1 MKGLKQQMIKVFF
14 VRHAEPNYDNHDDR
28 SRELSPRGM
37 EDRKKVTSFLADKN
51 IDIVI
56 SSPFKRAVD
65 TVQDFADKNGLPVEI
80 VEDFRERKVDSGWIE
95 DFASFS
101 KKQWSDFSFKLS
113 DGECLKE
120 VQDRN
125 ISALNNVLKQYSGK
139 NIVVGSHGTSLST
152 IINFYDNSFG
162 YDDFERIRFLM
173 PWIVEFSFDELGNC
187 VDIKLHSV

>member
-1 MKGLKQQMIKVFF
+1 MTKVFF

-80 VEDFRERKVDSGWIE
+80 VEDFRERKVDSCWIE

-187 VDIKLHSV
+187 VDIKRHSV

>member
-1 MKGLKQQMIKVFF
+1 MTKVFF

-80 VEDFRERKVDSGWIE
+80 VEDFRERKVDSCWIE

-101 KKQWSDFSFKLS
+101 KKQWSDFSYKLS

-187 VDIKLHSV
+187 VDIKRHSV

>member
-1 MKGLKQQMIKVFF
+1 MTKVFF

-80 VEDFRERKVDSGWIE
+80 VEGFRERKVDSGWIE

-187 VDIKLHSV
+187 VDIKRHSV

>member
-1 MKGLKQQMIKVFF
+1 MTKVFF

-37 EDRKKVTSFLADKN
+37 EDRKKVTSFLTDKN

-187 VDIKLHSV
+187 VDIKRHSV

>member
-1 MKGLKQQMIKVFF
+1 MTKVFF

-95 DFASFS
+95 DFASFF

-187 VDIKLHSV
+187 VDIKRHSV

>member
-1 MKGLKQQMIKVFF
+1 MTKVFF

-37 EDRKKVTSFLADKN
+37 EARKKVTSFLADKN

-80 VEDFRERKVDSGWIE
+80 VEDFRERKVDSCWIE

-187 VDIKLHSV
+187 VDIKRHSV

>member
-1 MKGLKQQMIKVFF
+1 MTKVFF

-80 VEDFRERKVDSGWIE
+80 VEDFRERKVDSCWIE

-120 VQDRN
+120 VQERN
-125 ISALNNVLKQYSGK
+125 ISALNNVLEQYSGK
-139 NIVVGSHGTSLST
+139 NIVVGSHGTALST
-152 IINFYDNSFG
+152 IINFYDKSFG
-162 YDDFERIRFLM
+162 YDDFENIRFLM

-187 VDIKLHSV
+187 TGIKRHSV

>member
-1 MKGLKQQMIKVFF
+1 MTKVFF
-14 VRHAEPNYDNHDDR
+14 VRHAEPNYENHDDR
-28 SRELSPRGM
+28 IRELSPRGM
-37 EDRKKVTSFLADKN
+37 EDRKKVTAFLADKN
-51 IDIVI
+51 IDIVV

-65 TVQDFADKNGLPVEI
+65 TVKDFADKNGMIVEI

-95 DFASFS
+95 DFTSFS

-125 ISALNNVLKQYSGK
+125 ISALNNVLEQYSGK
-139 NIVVGSHGTSLST
+139 NIVVGSHGTALST

-187 VDIKLHSV
+187 VDIKRHSV

>member
-1 MKGLKQQMIKVFF
+1 MKGLKQQMTKVFF

-37 EDRKKVTSFLADKN
+37 ENRKKVTSFLADKN

-187 VDIKLHSV
+187 VDIKRHSV

>member
-1 MKGLKQQMIKVFF
+1 MTKVFF

-139 NIVVGSHGTSLST
+139 NIVVGSHGTALST
-152 IINFYDNSFG
+152 IINFYDKSFG

-187 VDIKLHSV
+187 VDIKRHSV

>member
-1 MKGLKQQMIKVFF
+1 MTKVFF

-65 TVQDFADKNGLPVEI
+65 TVQDFADKNGLSVEI

>member
-1 MKGLKQQMIKVFF
+1 MTKVFF

-125 ISALNNVLKQYSGK
+125 ISALNNVLEQYSGK
-139 NIVVGSHGTSLST
+139 NIVVGSHGTALST

-173 PWIVEFSFDELGNC
+173 PWIVEFSFDELGKC
-187 VDIKLHSV
+187 TGIKRHSV

>member
-1 MKGLKQQMIKVFF
+1 MKGPKQQMTKVFF

-187 VDIKLHSV
+187 VDIKRHSV

>member
-1 MKGLKQQMIKVFF
+1 MTKVFF
-14 VRHAEPNYDNHDDR
+14 VRHAEPNYENHDDR
-28 SRELSPRGM
+28 IRELSPRGM
-37 EDRKKVTSFLADKN
+37 EDRKKVTAFLADKN

-56 SSPFKRAVD
+56 SSPYKRAVD
-65 TVQDFADKNGLPVEI
+65 TVKDFADKNGMVVKI
-80 VEDFRERKVDSGWIE
+80 VEDFKERKVDSGWIE
-95 DFASFS
+95 AFTSFS
-101 KKQWSDFSFKLS
+101 QKQWSDFSFKLS

-125 ISALNNVLKQYSGK
+125 ISALNNVLEQYSGK
-139 NIVVGSHGTSLST
+139 NIVVGSHGTALST

-187 VDIKLHSV
+187 VDIKRHSV

>member
-1 MKGLKQQMIKVFF
+1 MTKVFF

-37 EDRKKVTSFLADKN
+37 EDRKKVTSFLAD
-51 IDIVI
+51 
-56 SSPFKRAVD
+56 
-65 TVQDFADKNGLPVEI
+65 
-80 VEDFRERKVDSGWIE
+80 
-95 DFASFS
+95 
-101 KKQWSDFSFKLS
+101 
-113 DGECLKE
+113 
-120 VQDRN
+120 
-125 ISALNNVLKQYSGK
+125 K

-187 VDIKLHSV
+187 VDIKRHSV